1 MLGDRSMSVKSFVNK
16 DHLTLILDNGDYTE
30 FIKALEKWNFKDHQ
44 SLLRFAIS
52 LLALNENNYFP
63 LKVDGIA
70 RDVVPASHLIK
81 DSE

>member
-1 MLGDRSMSVKSFVNK
+1 MSVKSFVNK

-52 LLALNENNYFP
+52 LLALNENDHFP
-63 LKVDGIA
+63 LDFFRNSFIVTQNYKFQRSD
-70 RDVVPASHLIK
+70 
-81 DSE
+81 